1 MLKDKINDDLKNAMR
16 AKDQLRLSVLRLLK
30 SAITNK
36 ELEKQIKDI
45 GLSDDDIITVI
56 GTEAKKRRDSIESYA
71 SNNRP
76 EAAQQEQDELKIL
89 MEYLPRQLSQ
99 EELMVI
105 IKEGI
110 ARISLVKGSAMD
122 ENDFGLI
129 MKELTP
135 KVRGLADGSLV
146 AKLVREL
153 INYKL

>member
-36 ELEKQIKDI
+36 ELEKRIKDI

-56 GTEAKKRRDSIESYA
+56 GTEAKKRRDSIESYIT
-71 SNNRP
+71 NNRP

-89 MEYLPRQLSQ
+89 MEYLPQQLSQ

-122 ENDFGLI
+122 KNDFGLI

-153 INYKL
+153 IS